1 MTRKT
6 GYPTWPPQWTTTHQ
20 DKNDKPIG
28 EVGILEDVM
37 MSKLIDNKVF
47 IFMRCEGFRY
57 MGFMGFD
64 DLMFCRDMYIL
75 FKVKGGSLHQRCWRP
90 RSVIYALR
98 PTPTER
104 IEDHDIGPLWAE
116 HFPKRKES
124 DASNTLCLVL
134 MNIINDRSLSIIPY

>member
-1 MTRKT
+1 MTLKT

-64 DLMFCRDMYIL
+64 DLMFCHDMY
-75 FKVKGGSLHQRCWRP
+75 
-90 RSVIYALR
+90 
-98 PTPTER
+98 
-104 IEDHDIGPLWAE
+104 
-116 HFPKRKES
+116 
-124 DASNTLCLVL
+124 TLLKSK
-134 MNIINDRSLSIIPY
+134 MGLSIKEIGDLDVSYTL